1 MLSCLR
7 ARIVIVCVCVCVCV
21 VVARVF
27 EVVFVELEFRW
38 ERENLLDLADVA
50 IEDFETAACV

>member
-1 MLSCLR
+1 LR
-7 ARIVIVCVCVCVCV
+7 AGIIIVSVGV

-50 IEDFETAACV
+50 FEDFETAACV